1 MTGEVAETNSFP
13 AVDGGETLNKARW
26 RRRVQTES
34 DGALPPHGCFRTQ
47 VTLHCAEAFEFA
59 DIVVFASSCLHAP
72 DPRFAWHRTTLTRPG
87 AGYRADSLTGA
98 KRQSQYPPV
107 VEKKWAQSRE
117 ARGAQISS
125 TSWRQPRR
133 TRRTRLH
140 RHKKRTLLIK
150 TRLELAIPQST
161 LSM

>member
-26 RRRVQTES
+26 RRRTQTES
-34 DGALPPHGCFRTQ
+34 GALPPRGCFRTQ

-59 DIVVFASSCLHAP
+59 GSAVFASLRLHAP

-87 AGYRADSLTGA
+87 AGYRADSLTCG
-98 KRQSQYPPV
+98 KRQCQCPPV